1 MHTQMKPIALV
12 IIGAAAI
19 LFLFSD
25 KQKQNGETAHLLKK
39 IPVKTILNNPA
50 SVSQSID
57 AILANRI
64 YW

>member
-1 MHTQMKPIALV
+1 MKPIALV

-25 KQKQNGETAHLLKK
+25 KQKQNRDTTHLLKK
-39 IPVKTILNNPA
+39 INPVKTILNNPA
-50 SVSQSID
+50 SVYQSID
-57 AILANRI
+57 AIMANRL

>member
-1 MHTQMKPIALV
+1 MKPIALV

-25 KQKQNGETAHLLKK
+25 KQKQNRDSAHLLKK
-39 IPVKTILNNPA
+39 ISPVKTILNNPA

-57 AILANRI
+57 AILANRL